1 MDNES
6 QVLKEKALL
15 LINRERELHTLR
27 NKHQRLLNWLSLS
40 QSLPEVV
47 DRRFSLAEIGTK
59 FVQRII
65 SAIKLQRVHLLE
77 LTAEGVRPLGTDQP
91 LKPPLPVQTM
101 ECLTTVR
108 SGMFNQ
114 PEGDCQAALADS
126 VGLHRLLWYR
136 FDLWQDKMV
145 LLVGGFDQ
153 ERGASYMPFDQEDA
167 EHFAHTGQ
175 HFESL
180 LSNLLLLFQLEQ
192 EKHHLERFNEE
203 LELRVQ
209 ARTEEL
215 GRANQEISLALS
227 ALREKDRRLSEDLEQ
242 SRSFQQSILP
252 VLPQKPGI
260 EFGAVYQPL
269 DMVGGDIYDVVT
281 IDHDHF
287 RVFVADATGH
297 GVQASMRTI
306 VIKSEY
312 DRIKHA
318 HASPASLLSELN
330 RRLVSQYVEREML
343 CTCCCFDI
351 KLNANGA
358 TLHYSNAGHPALFHQ
373 SQSGTCEVYHDGP
386 LLGLMPEVNIEVREL
401 SLAQEDLVIA
411 YTDGIS
417 DQLGPGHE
425 QFELQAAIS
434 RHFAAGQ
441 PLAQAAQDLLSSF
454 ASFCGPVPLCDDVTL
469 VALRI
474 KSSRER
480 KIS

>member
-1 MDNES
+1 MDNDS

-27 NKHQRLLNWLSLS
+27 NKHQRLLNWLSLA

-59 FVQRII
+59 FVHRII

-91 LKPPLPVQTM
+91 LKPPLPAQTM
-101 ECLTTVR
+101 ECLTKVR

-136 FDLWQDKMV
+136 FELWQDKMV

-180 LSNLLLLFQLEQ
+180 LSNLLLLFELEQ
-192 EKHHLERFNEE
+192 EKLHLERFNEE

-209 ARTEEL
+209 ERTEEL
-215 GRANQEISLALS
+215 GRANQEITQALS

-252 VLPQKPGI
+252 VLPQTLGI
-260 EFGAVYQPL
+260 EFGAIYQPL
-269 DMVGGDIYDVVT
+269 DMVGGDIYDVAA
-281 IDHDHF
+281 ICRDHF
-287 RVFVADATGH
+287 RIFIADATGH

-312 DRIKHA
+312 DRLKHV
-318 HASPASLLSELN
+318 HDSPDSLLSELN
-330 RRLVSQYVEREML
+330 RRLVRQYAEREML
-343 CTCCCFDI
+343 CTACCFDI
-351 KLNANGA
+351 KLDANGA
-358 TLHYSNAGHPALFHQ
+358 TLHYSNAGHPALFRR
-373 SQSGTCEVYHDGP
+373 SRTGVSEVYHDGP
-386 LLGLMPEVNIEVREL
+386 LLGLMPEVSLEVQEL
-401 SLAQEDLVIA
+401 SLDCEDLLIA

-417 DQLGPGHE
+417 DQLGLRHE

-434 RHFAAGQ
+434 RHFASGQ

-454 ASFCGPVPLCDDVTL
+454 TNFCGSAPVCDDVTL

-474 KSSRER
+474 NSSRDE
-480 KIS
+480 IQ